1 MKADKVI
8 QYACAVLLVVSGI
21 MMVGYQVATIED
33 VAAGLLYYIGQAFL
47 LAGSIFGIGYYI
59 DKIAKLHKE
68 KE

>member
-1 MKADKVI
+1 MKADKAI

-68 KE
+68 R

>member
-1 MKADKVI
+1 MKADKAI